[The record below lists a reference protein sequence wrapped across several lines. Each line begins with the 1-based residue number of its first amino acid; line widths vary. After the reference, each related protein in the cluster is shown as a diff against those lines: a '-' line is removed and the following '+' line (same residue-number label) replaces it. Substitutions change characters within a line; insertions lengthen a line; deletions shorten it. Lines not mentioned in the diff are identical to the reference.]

1 MEGSERFKVRNTES
15 GILNIRGREADGSS
29 GVDLKLK
36 WTALQK

>member
-1 MEGSERFKVRNTES
+1 MEGAGRFKV
-15 GILNIRGREADGSS
+15 RGREADGSS